1 MYSYWNVFRVI
12 FLRDIILASR
22 YRAELANPLI
32 FFIMVI
38 VLFPF
43 AFGSDPELLR
53 RVTAGMI
60 WITALL
66 ASSLSLE
73 GIFRSD
79 YDDGSA
85 EQMVLSGCPL
95 TLLVAAK
102 ITAHWCLTGLPL
114 IIIAMLTAYLLSLST
129 QALQA
134 LFLTLLLG
142 TPVLSLIGAIAV
154 ALTVGLRSG
163 GMLLSLIIL
172 PLYMPILIFSM
183 LAVENAMVDLPV
195 NAELYFLSGMLVL
208 SVTLAPIATAYS
220 LRIRMS

>member
-1 MYSYWNVFRVI
+1 MISYWNAFTVI
-12 FLRDIILASR
+12 FARDIILASR

-79 YDDGSA
+79 YADGSA
-85 EQMVLSGCPL
+85 EQMVLSGYPL

-102 ITAHWCLTGLPL
+102 IAAHWCLTGLPL
-114 IIIAMLTAYLLSLST
+114 IIIAMLTAYILSLST

-172 PLYMPILIFSM
+172 PLYMPVLIFSM
-183 LAVENAMVDLPV
+183 LAVENAMADLSVD
-195 NAELYFLSGMLVL
+195 AELYFLSGMLVL

>member
-172 PLYMPILIFSM
+172 PLYMPTLIFSM

-195 NAELYFLSGMLVL
+195 DAELYFLSGMLAL

-220 LRIRMS
+220 L

>member
-102 ITAHWCLTGLPL
+102 IAAHWCLTGLPL

-142 TPVLSLIGAIAV
+142 TPVLCLIGAIAV

-172 PLYMPILIFSM
+172 PLYMPTLIFSM
-183 LAVENAMVDLPV
+183 LAVENAMADLPV
-195 NAELYFLSGMLVL
+195 DAELYFLSGMLAL

>member
-172 PLYMPILIFSM
+172 PLYMPTLIFSM

-195 NAELYFLSGMLVL
+195 DAELYFLSGMLAL

>member
-1 MYSYWNVFRVI
+1 MSPYWNAFRVI

-38 VLFPF
+38 VLFPL

-79 YDDGSA
+79 YADGSA
-85 EQMVLSGCPL
+85 EQMVLSGYPL

-102 ITAHWCLTGLPL
+102 IAAHWCLTGLPL

-183 LAVENAMVDLPV
+183 LAVENAIADLSFD
-195 NAELYFLSGMLVL
+195 AELYFLSGMLVL
-208 SVTLAPIATAYS
+208 SVTLAPVATAFS

>member
-102 ITAHWCLTGLPL
+102 IAAHWCLTGLPL

-142 TPVLSLIGAIAV
+142 TPLLSLIGAIAV

-172 PLYMPILIFSM
+172 PLYMPTLIFSM

-195 NAELYFLSGMLVL
+195 DAELYFLSGMLAL

>member
-1 MYSYWNVFRVI
+1 MNSYRNAFTAI

-43 AFGSDPELLR
+43 AFGSDPDLLR

-73 GIFRSD
+73 AIFRSD
-79 YDDGSA
+79 YVDGSA
-85 EQMVLSGCPL
+85 EQMVLSGYPL

-102 ITAHWCLTGLPL
+102 IAAHWCLTGLPL
-114 IIIAMLTAYLLSLST
+114 IIIAMLTAYLLSLPA

-134 LFLTLLLG
+134 LFLTLFLG

-183 LAVENAMVDLPV
+183 LAVENAMADIPFD
-195 NAELYFLSGMLVL
+195 AELYFLSGMLVL
-208 SVTLAPIATAYS
+208 SITLAPIATAYS

>member
-183 LAVENAMVDLPV
+183 LAVENAMADLPV

-208 SVTLAPIATAYS
+208 SITLAPIATAYS

>member
-1 MYSYWNVFRVI
+1 MTSYWNVFRVI

-102 ITAHWCLTGLPL
+102 IAAHWCLTGLPL

-142 TPVLSLIGAIAV
+142 TPVLSMIGAIAV

-172 PLYMPILIFSM
+172 PLYMPTLIFSM

-195 NAELYFLSGMLVL
+195 DAELYFLSGMLAL

>member
-1 MYSYWNVFRVI
+1 MISYWNAFTVI
-12 FLRDIILASR
+12 FSRDIILASR

-79 YDDGSA
+79 YADGSA
-85 EQMVLSGCPL
+85 EQMVLSGYPL

-102 ITAHWCLTGLPL
+102 IAAHWCLTGLPL
-114 IIIAMLTAYLLSLST
+114 IIIAMLTAYILSLST

-172 PLYMPILIFSM
+172 PLYMPVLIFSM
-183 LAVENAMVDLPV
+183 LAVENAMADLSVD
-195 NAELYFLSGMLVL
+195 AELYFLSGMLVL

>member
-1 MYSYWNVFRVI
+1 MYSYWKVFRVI

-172 PLYMPILIFSM
+172 PLYMPTLIFSM

-195 NAELYFLSGMLVL
+195 DAELYFLSGMLAL

>member
-1 MYSYWNVFRVI
+1 MNSYWNAFTVI
-12 FLRDIILASR
+12 FARDIILASR

-79 YDDGSA
+79 YADGSA
-85 EQMVLSGCPL
+85 EQMVLSGYPL

-102 ITAHWCLTGLPL
+102 IAAHWCLTGLPL
-114 IIIAMLTAYLLSLST
+114 IIIAMLTAYILSLST

-172 PLYMPILIFSM
+172 PLYMPVLIFSM
-183 LAVENAMVDLPV
+183 LAVENAMADLSVD
-195 NAELYFLSGMLVL
+195 AELYFLSGMLVL

>member
-1 MYSYWNVFRVI
+1 MTSYWNVFRVI

-172 PLYMPILIFSM
+172 PLYMPTLIFSM

-195 NAELYFLSGMLVL
+195 DAELYFLSGMLAL

>member
-1 MYSYWNVFRVI
+1 MNSYWNAFTAI

-43 AFGSDPELLR
+43 AFGSDPDLLR

-172 PLYMPILIFSM
+172 PLYMPTLIFSM

-195 NAELYFLSGMLVL
+195 DAELYFLSGMLAL

>member
-1 MYSYWNVFRVI
+1 MISYWNAFTVI
-12 FLRDIILASR
+12 FARDIILASR

-79 YDDGSA
+79 YADGSA
-85 EQMVLSGCPL
+85 EQMVLSGYPL

-102 ITAHWCLTGLPL
+102 IAAHWCLTGLPL
-114 IIIAMLTAYLLSLST
+114 IIIAMLTAYFLSLST
-129 QALQA
+129 QGLLA

-183 LAVENAMVDLPV
+183 LAVENAMADLPV
-195 NAELYFLSGMLVL
+195 DAELYFLSGMLVL
-208 SVTLAPIATAYS
+208 SITLAPIATAYS

>member
-32 FFIMVI
+32 FFVMVI

-43 AFGSDPELLR
+43 AFGSDQELLS

-79 YDDGSA
+79 YDYGSA

-172 PLYMPILIFSM
+172 PLYMPTLIFSM

-195 NAELYFLSGMLVL
+195 DAELYFLSGMLAL

>member
-12 FLRDIILASR
+12 FLRDITLASR
-22 YRAELANPLI
+22 HRAELANPLI

-53 RVTAGMI
+53 RVTAGTI

-79 YDDGSA
+79 YEDGSA

-95 TLLVAAK
+95 TLLVSAK
-102 ITAHWCLTGLPL
+102 IAAHWCLTGLPL

-172 PLYMPILIFSM
+172 PLYMPTLIFSM
-183 LAVENAMVDLPV
+183 LAVENAMTDLSID
-195 NAELYFLSGMLVL
+195 AELYFLSGMLVL
-208 SVTLAPIATAYS
+208 SVTLAPIATASS

>member
-1 MYSYWNVFRVI
+1 MTSYWNTFRVI

-43 AFGSDPELLR
+43 AFGSDPDLLR

-172 PLYMPILIFSM
+172 PLYMPTLIFSM

-195 NAELYFLSGMLVL
+195 DAELYFLSGMLVL

>member
-1 MYSYWNVFRVI
+1 MISYWNAFTVI
-12 FLRDIILASR
+12 FSRDIILASR

-79 YDDGSA
+79 YADGSA
-85 EQMVLSGCPL
+85 EQMVLSGYPL

-102 ITAHWCLTGLPL
+102 IAAHWCLTGLPL
-114 IIIAMLTAYLLSLST
+114 IIIAMLTAYILSLST

-172 PLYMPILIFSM
+172 PLYMPVLIFSM
-183 LAVENAMVDLPV
+183 LAVENAMTGLSVD
-195 NAELYFLSGMLVL
+195 AELYFLSGMLVL

>member
-1 MYSYWNVFRVI
+1 MYSYWKVFRVI

-183 LAVENAMVDLPV
+183 LAVENAMVDLSID
-195 NAELYFLSGMLVL
+195 AELYFLSGILVL

>member
-172 PLYMPILIFSM
+172 PLYMPTLIFSM
-183 LAVENAMVDLPV
+183 LAVENAMVNLPV
-195 NAELYFLSGMLVL
+195 DAELYFLSGMLAL

>member
-1 MYSYWNVFRVI
+1 MYSYWKVFRVI

-172 PLYMPILIFSM
+172 PLYMPTLIFSM
-183 LAVENAMVDLPV
+183 LAVENAMVNLPV
-195 NAELYFLSGMLVL
+195 DAELYFLSGMLAL

>member
-1 MYSYWNVFRVI
+1 MYSYWKVFRVI

-172 PLYMPILIFSM
+172 PLYMPTLIFSI

-195 NAELYFLSGMLVL
+195 DAELYFLSGMLAL

>member
-1 MYSYWNVFRVI
+1 MISYWNAFTVI
-12 FLRDIILASR
+12 FARDIILASR

-79 YDDGSA
+79 YADGSA
-85 EQMVLSGCPL
+85 EQMVLSGYPL

-102 ITAHWCLTGLPL
+102 IAAHWCLTGLPL
-114 IIIAMLTAYLLSLST
+114 IIIAMLTAYFLSLST
-129 QALQA
+129 QGLLA

-172 PLYMPILIFSM
+172 PLYMPVLIFSM
-183 LAVENAMVDLPV
+183 LAVENAMADLPV

-208 SVTLAPIATAYS
+208 SITLAPIATAYS

>member
-208 SVTLAPIATAYS
+208 SITLAPIATAYS